1 MEQELEK
8 KINFVEK
15 LKNFYI
21 KQKKKIFFFI
31 FILLAILIS
40 AFFIKNNQSKKNVL
54 ISEKYIQ
61 AGVYLS
67 AGKRDE
73 AIFIYK
79 DIISTKNNFY
89 SILSLNTIIDKDL
102 ISDKSK
108 ILEYFKI
115 LENASISEENKD
127 LLTLKKGLYLIKKS
141 DLKNG
146 HDLLKK
152 LIEKNSKL
160 KPIAE
165 QLINK

>member
-8 KINFVEK
+8 KVNFVEK
-15 LKNFYI
+15 LKDFYI
-21 KQKKKIFFFI
+21 KQRKKIFFFI

-79 DIISTKNNFY
+79 DIISTKNNFRKALFQLLH
-89 SILSLNTIIDKDL
+89 ILIVLPIPSNL
-102 ISDKSK
+102 IFQS
-108 ILEYFKI
+108 
-115 LENASISEENKD
+115 
-127 LLTLKKGLYLIKKS
+127 
-141 DLKNG
+141 
-146 HDLLKK
+146 LKK
-152 LIEKNSKL
+152 LK
-160 KPIAE
+160 
-165 QLINK
+165 